1 MNHAMPKFLLL
12 AAALLMPSCGVLN
25 QQSASNITNVDLS
38 SNNFVVTETNVEGVD
53 TGWGL
58 FFSFVLGIPVTLPS
72 VNEAMNDLMTNVD
85 AEGRSVG
92 LINVTRTVEVSNW
105 LLFHVV
111 QQRVRA
117 DVVEFKK

>member
-1 MNHAMPKFLLL
+1 MPKFLLL